1 MLEIKNLELKY
12 GEKIILENI
21 NLKVKKGEIL
31 VLTGNSGSGKS
42 TLLKV
47 LNGIIPEINEAD
59 ISGEI
64 ILEGKPILKED
75 ISNRSRF
82 VSTVFQNP
90 KTQFYCIDST
100 DELAFAL
107 ENRNIPKDDMIK
119 IIDEYTSLLNTKHLM
134 NKNIFSLSGGE
145 KQLIAITSVA
155 CMNNEVYIFDEP
167 SSSLDK
173 KSIELLK
180 GAMIK
185 LKNAGKIIIVA
196 EHRLYYLKDVM
207 NKIAILD
214 KRNVKVFEKEMITEK
229 FLHQLI
235 KKYNLRT
242 INEIEI
248 DDLKKIGV
256 SRVDLYKKENNKMN
270 LKQKDIVLECKNF
283 EVSYAN
289 KKVFN
294 MNIYFSNDIY
304 FIIGENGVGK
314 STFIKKLSKLV
325 KGKGESFYKGKKI
338 HKPYKF
344 ISMVM
349 QDVNY
354 QIFTES
360 VWQEISIV
368 SDDDIKKKKVLEE
381 LDLYDKRDMHP
392 QVLSGGEKQRLMIA
406 LAKVCN
412 KPIVIF
418 DEPTSGLCKKQML
431 QMVRYLRQMK
441 EDGKVI
447 IVITHDYE
455 LINECSGRIYEFVK
469 QEV

>member
-12 GEKIILENI
+12 GDKIILENI

-31 VLTGNSGSGKS
+31 LLTGNSGSGKS

-90 KTQFYCIDST
+90 KTQFYCVDST

-214 KRNVKVFEKEMITEK
+214 KRNVKVFEKEMITEE
-229 FLHQLI
+229 FLYQLI

-242 INEIEI
+242 INKIEI

-256 SRVDLYKKENNKMN
+256 SRVDLYEKENNKMN

-431 QMVRYLRQMK
+431 QMVCYLRQMK

>member
-12 GEKIILENI
+12 GDKIILENI

-90 KTQFYCIDST
+90 KTQFYCVDST
-100 DELAFAL
+100 DEIAFAL

-242 INEIEI
+242 MNEIDI

-256 SRVDLYKKENNKMN
+256 SRVDLYEKENNKMN

-368 SDDDIKKKKVLEE
+368 SNDDIKKKKVLEE

-455 LINECSGRIYEFVK
+455 LINKCSGRIYEFVK